1 MNEKLKDITNRLSSL
16 EEQRKP
22 WEAVWAKAAEL
33 CSVHSKIYIKDAKDN
48 IIQKNFDGTA
58 RNALNTFAA
67 ALKSVLIP
75 TNTIWHRLKP
85 TNPRFENNDNTKRY
99 LEHVNDL
106 LFKVRYAPDS
116 RFTSEATIQLK
127 QMGIY
132 GQAAW
137 LIEDNVGKGIL
148 YRSIPMNEIYCDINR
163 LGVVD
168 VVYRKYELTARQA
181 LQEFGNRATSKIKDK
196 AEKKPDH
203 KMTFLHAVEPRKDRD
218 VRKQDAINMPFA
230 SYHVDLDNHEMIY
243 ESGYRINPYMVP
255 HYDSIPGSAYGSSP
269 ALQAFDDILCINE
282 MQKTALRSGQ
292 LAANPTI
299 LVGAD
304 INNSSRIGQPGA
316 IVRGLDSNGRPQV
329 MPMQYGANI
338 GITLEMQQEVK
349 SVIEKAF
356 LVPLFQSLA
365 ELKDLRD
372 VRAYVVQQK
381 IQERAMLLAPTSE
394 LISSEWLIGNVR
406 REIDILSQYGYLD
419 DVPEELMYDG
429 AIDIEF
435 ESPAIHMQQASS
447 ITGLMEWIESIMGMA
462 QVNPSILDIIDFE
475 QAARVIAD
483 YKGVATK
490 IIRTP
495 EQVKSLGEQRAQ
507 AEQAQALLAAA
518 PAISQTVRNLS
529 GGNNNGN
536 IQG

>member
-1 MNEKLKDITNRLSSL
+1 MEERVKEITKRLNNL

-22 WEAVWAKAAEL
+22 WEKVWDKAAEL
-33 CSVHSKIYIKDAKDN
+33 CSVNSKIYIKDAKDR
-48 IIQKNFDGTA
+48 IVQKNFDGTA

-75 TNTIWHRLKP
+75 TNTIWHKLKP
-85 TNPRFENNDNTKRY
+85 TNPSFENNDNAKRY
-99 LEHVNDL
+99 LEYVNDL

-116 RFTSEATIQLK
+116 RFTSESTIQLK

-137 LIEDNVGKGIL
+137 LVEDNVGRGIM
-148 YRSIPMNEIYCDINR
+148 YRSIPMSEVFCDINR
-163 LGVVD
+163 HGVVD
-168 VVYRKYELTARQA
+168 TVYRKYELTARQA
-181 LQEFGNRATSKIKDK
+181 LQEFGARATSKMRER
-196 AEKKPDH
+196 AEKNPDQ
-203 KMTFLHAVEPRKDRD
+203 KTVFLHAVEPRKDRD
-218 VRKQDAINMPFA
+218 VRKQDATGMPFA
-230 SYHVDLDNHEMIY
+230 SYHVDLDANELIY

-255 HYDSIPGSAYGSSP
+255 HYDSIAGSAYGSSP
-269 ALQAFDDILCINE
+269 ALQAFDDILGVNE

-299 LVGAD
+299 LVGSD
-304 INNSSRIGQPGA
+304 IKSASRIGQPGA
-316 IVRGLDSNGRPQV
+316 IVRGLDANGRPMAV
-329 MPMQYGANI
+329 PMQYGANLS
-338 GITLEMQQEVK
+338 ITLEMQNEIRRL
-349 SVIEKAF
+349 IEKAF

-394 LISSEWLIGNVR
+394 LISSEWLVGNVR
-406 REIDILSQYGYLD
+406 RELDILAQYGYLD

-435 ESPAIHMQQASS
+435 ESPAVHMQQAAT
-447 ITGLMEWIESIMGMA
+447 ITGLMEWLESVMGMA
-462 QVNPSILDIIDFE
+462 QVNPGVLDIVDFE
-475 QAARVIAD
+475 EAARSIAD

-490 IIRTP
+490 ILRTP
-495 EQVKSLGEQRAQ
+495 EQVQALGEQRAQ
-507 AEQAQALLAAA
+507 AEQAQALLSAA
-518 PAISQTVRNLS
+518 PAVSQVVKNM
-529 GGNNNGN
+529 GGVNGN